1 VIPGWEFEVRT
12 LIGSVKKTRFI
23 LLLVTSFWHHSLF
36 AEPLKD
42 PTRPPSYR
50 DSGISAYG
58 TKAAPRWMLS
68 STLIAPAR
76 RLATINGITVGVGQ
90 RVAGAKVV
98 AIEPSRVALRKG
110 DKEIILEL
118 LPEDIKREH

>member
-1 VIPGWEFEVRT
+1 MQA
-12 LIGSVKKTRFI
+12 VKKTRFI
-23 LLLVTSFWHHSLF
+23 LLLVSIFWHHSLF
-36 AEPLKD
+36 AEVLKD
-42 PTRPPSYR
+42 PTQPPSYKN
-50 DSGISAYG
+50 SGISLYG
-58 TKAAPRWMLS
+58 TKAAPTWVLS